1 MFRGWKPKDA
11 SKAPNIVRYIATT
24 LSSLSPKRVHVTF
37 GESKRVLC
45 FSEDDEVGQL
55 RQKFLQAFSDSLAD
69 DIAVA
74 NVRFQ
79 QYDHTFKEYVDL
91 ENEVKLEHNAKVKAA
106 IVSSR
111 EKKEP
116 GRGGDL
122 VPLTVNLRVSLDDL
136 LDALPQDVRYHII
149 TQHTPYRL
157 WNLVSNGLIQPN
169 NDDPPVVT
177 CSGQFGDTNTVIKA
191 KLYGRNRNLDQNI
204 FYLTTDPSGN
214 QSDMYLTPKGK
225 NQEITLEPTETDD
238 ALFVPQYYYGF
249 TAFRS
254 QTFDSLYLGCDN
266 NKSGATLVEMKDVNY
281 PNPQALFTV
290 NIINLDN
297 EDNQSFGP

>member
-1 MFRGWKPKDA
+1 MFRLCKNKVA
-11 SKAPNIVRYIATT
+11 SKAP
-24 LSSLSPKRVHVTF
+24 KRVNVTF
-37 GESKRVLC
+37 GETKRVL
-45 FSEDDEVGQL
+45 FLSEEDEL
-55 RQKFLQAFSDSLAD
+55 RRKFFQEFLDSLVH

-79 QYDHTFKEYVDL
+79 QYDRTLKEYVEI
-91 ENEVKLEHNAKVKAA
+91 ENEDKLEDNANVEAF
-106 IVSSR
+106 IVSFR
-111 EKKEP
+111 EKE
-116 GRGGDL
+116 
-122 VPLTVNLRVSLDDL
+122 
-136 LDALPQDVRYHII
+136 I
-149 TQHTPYRL
+149 TQDTPYRL

-191 KLYGRNRNLDQNI
+191 KLYGRNNSDQNT
-204 FYLTTDPSGN
+204 FSLTTDPSGN

-225 NQEITLEPTETDD
+225 NQEITLEPTVSED
-238 ALFVPQYYYGF
+238 AAFLPQYYHGF
-249 TAFRS
+249 TAFKS

-290 NIINLDN
+290 NIIN
-297 EDNQSFGP
+297 

>member
-1 MFRGWKPKDA
+1 MFRGLKPKDA
-11 SKAPNIVRYIATT
+11 SKGT
-24 LSSLSPKRVHVTF
+24 LSSLPPKRVHVTF

-45 FSEDDEVGQL
+45 FSEEDEVGQL

-79 QYDHTFKEYVDL
+79 QYDHTFKEYVDI
-91 ENEVKLEHNAKVKAA
+91 ENEVKLENNAKVKAV
-106 IVSSR
+106 IVSFR

-122 VPLTVNLRVSLDDL
+122 VPLTVNLKVSLEDL
-136 LDALPQDVRYHII
+136 LDVLPQDVRFHNI

-191 KLYGRNRNLDQNI
+191 RLYGRNSSGQNI
-204 FYLTTDPSGN
+204 FYLTTDLSGN

-225 NQEITLEPTETDD
+225 NQEITLEPTESDD
-238 ALFVPQYYYGF
+238 ALFLPQYYYGF

-254 QTFDSLYLGCDN
+254 QAFDSLYLGCDN
-266 NKSGATLVEMKDVNY
+266 NKSGATLVEMNDVNY

-290 NIINLDN
+290 NIINLDV

>member
-11 SKAPNIVRYIATT
+11 SKGT

-45 FSEDDEVGQL
+45 FSEEDEVGQL
-55 RQKFLQAFSDSLAD
+55 HQKFLQAFSDSLSD

-79 QYDHTFKEYVDL
+79 QYDHTFKEYVDI
-91 ENEVKLEHNAKVKAA
+91 ENEVKLENNAKVKAV
-106 IVSSR
+106 IVSLR

-116 GRGGDL
+116 SCGGGL
-122 VPLTVNLRVSLDDL
+122 VPLTVNLKVSLDDL
-136 LDALPQDVRYHII
+136 LDAFPEDVRYHTI
-149 TQHTPYRL
+149 TKDTPYRM

-169 NDDPPVVT
+169 NDDPSVVT

-191 KLYGRNRNLDQNI
+191 RFYGQNL

-214 QSDMYLTPKGK
+214 QSDLYLTPKGK
-225 NQEITLEPTETDD
+225 NQEITLERTKSDD
-238 ALFVPQYYYGF
+238 ALFLPQYYYGF

-266 NKSGATLVEMKDVNY
+266 NKSGATLVEMEDVSY

-290 NIINLDN
+290 NKIKLDLK
-297 EDNQSFGP
+297 DNQSFCP

>member
-11 SKAPNIVRYIATT
+11 SKGTV
-24 LSSLSPKRVHVTF
+24 SSLSPKRVHVTF
-37 GESKRVLC
+37 GESKRVLF
-45 FSEDDEVGQL
+45 FSEEDEVGQL

-79 QYDHTFKEYVDL
+79 QYDHTFKEYVDI
-91 ENEVKLEHNAKVKAA
+91 ENEVKLENNAKVKAV
-106 IVSSR
+106 IVSFR

-116 GRGGDL
+116 GRGGRL
-122 VPLTVNLRVSLDDL
+122 VPLTVNFKVSLDDL
-136 LDALPQDVRYHII
+136 LDVLPEDVRFHTI
-149 TQHTPYRL
+149 TQGIPYRL
-157 WNLVSNGLIQPN
+157 WNPVSNGFIQPN

-191 KLYGRNRNLDQNI
+191 KLYGRNSSDKNI
-204 FYLTTDPSGN
+204 FYLTTDPSG
-214 QSDMYLTPKGK
+214 SDMYLTPKGK
-225 NQEITLEPTETDD
+225 NQEITLEPTESDD
-238 ALFVPQYYYGF
+238 ALFLPQYYYGF
-249 TAFRS
+249 TVFRS
-254 QTFDSLYLGCDN
+254 QAFDSLYLGCDN
-266 NKSGATLVEMKDVNY
+266 NKSGATLVEMDDVNY

-290 NIINLDN
+290 NIINLDF

>member
-45 FSEDDEVGQL
+45 FSEEDEVGQL

-122 VPLTVNLRVSLDDL
+122 VPLTVNLKVSLDDL

-149 TQHTPYRL
+149 TQQTPYRL

-169 NDDPPVVT
+169 NDVPPVVT

-191 KLYGRNRNLDQNI
+191 KFYGRNNSNENV
-204 FYLTTDPSGN
+204 FYLTMDPSG
-214 QSDMYLTPKGK
+214 SDMYLTPKGK
-225 NQEITLEPTETDD
+225 NQEITLEPTESDD
-238 ALFVPQYYYGF
+238 ALFVPRYYYGF

-290 NIINLDN
+290 NIINLDV
-297 EDNQSFGP
+297 EDNQSFGA